1 MIKRAFFGGFK
12 SNLFFWIFFIISIL
26 FILFNLASFLL
37 TILLDVLSWISLDV
51 LLTKIFFEDQILLIP
66 KLAIQGSLNV
76 VILLIQIIIF
86 GKSISY
92 TIFMFSMKSEND
104 KIGNE
109 NKDEIGNMEEGFEF
123 KGKDMRDYYFQPINN
138 TTLPKNLFYNKTE
151 NRRRQIFIPENS
163 NLIIQPRQP
172 INNNNFNNFNN
183 QINNN
188 INQINYINNS
198 NLNNNSIASET
209 LRLKNNNSNFNNI
222 NINRNRENII
232 RENNNS
238 EIPIDANNNESEII
252 RYINENNIW
261 RNENE
266 KLRQKIQIAKNELGK
281 ILGLH
286 N

>member
-1 MIKRAFFGGFK
+1 
-12 SNLFFWIFFIISIL
+12 
-26 FILFNLASFLL
+26 
-37 TILLDVLSWISLDV
+37 
-51 LLTKIFFEDQILLIP
+51 
-66 KLAIQGSLNV
+66 
-76 VILLIQIIIF
+76 
-86 GKSISY
+86 
-92 TIFMFSMKSEND
+92 MFSMKSEND

-109 NKDEIGNMEEGFEF
+109 NKDEIGSMEEGFEF

-138 TTLPKNLFYNKTE
+138 TKLPKNIFYNKTE
-151 NRRRQIFIPENS
+151 NRRRQIFIPENA
-163 NLIIQPRQP
+163 NLIIQPNQP
-172 INNNNFNNFNN
+172 INNNIFNNINNNN

-188 INQINYINNS
+188 INQNINYINNN
-198 NLNNNSIASET
+198 NLNNYNMESET
-209 LRLKNNNSNFNNI
+209 LRLNNNNSNFNNI
-222 NINRNRENII
+222 NRNRNRGNII